1 MVPYVKFSSED
12 RKKNLLMWDCTLVG
26 FLLTKDLKNLCQA
39 SHDKMGLIPYID
51 KESLCFLKRWLFI
64 LYIVTYVLCFCYV
77 GFSNRSRRTRR
88 QSISRS
94 QDQTVF
100 QVSVIF
106 FFLFFYQ
113 KSISNKIRYVF
124 VTDYCL
130 ISRNVRE
137 YQFQIH
143 VHVY

>member
-12 RKKNLLMWDCTLVG
+12 RKKTLLMWDCTLVG

-51 KESLCFLKRWLFI
+51 KESLCFLKRWLFFLLFFLLFI
-64 LYIVTYVLCFCYV
+64 LYIVTYVLCFCYI
-77 GFSNRSRRTRR
+77 GFSNRSWRTRR

-106 FFLFFYQ
+106 FFLFFLLEIYLKQDQICFCYRLLLNIQ
-113 KSISNKIRYVF
+113 KCS
-124 VTDYCL
+124 
-130 ISRNVRE
+130 
-137 YQFQIH
+137 
-143 VHVY
+143 